1 MVTVYERA
9 GGLKVGERTP
19 LGRIANKIR
28 KVNEIVSFLAGTRVL
43 LSGCVCLALAL
54 APAEMTAQ
62 AAGAGA
68 GQPMAAPA
76 QQISGSNAPPS
87 GSATPAQRPATGTQP
102 AAAGSQTQQGAA
114 GTQPNGQANS
124 QTSAD
129 EASTTT
135 IVVPVN
141 EVDLVFTV
149 TDKKGKFVTGLNQS
163 SFGLLDN
170 GAPPE
175 AVLHF
180 YQQTNLPLR
189 VGIMLDT
196 SSSIRGR
203 FDFEQDAAISFL
215 LQVLHQND
223 RAFVEGFDVQ
233 VDVAQGFTN
242 NIALLNQGIKKLRP
256 GGGTA
261 MFDALYTTCR
271 DQMLTLRESGA
282 VRKTLI
288 LVSDGDDNYSHALE
302 SDAIKECQ
310 RAETTVYTISTN
322 VSASKD
328 KGDDAL
334 QAIAN
339 ATGGRA
345 FFPARLEDVASNFS
359 AIQEELR
366 SQYLLQYRPANFK
379 QDGSFRTIYLKA
391 IDPRYK
397 VRAHTGYFA
406 PGGTPPPDDR
416 IKIPGKSK

>member
-1 MVTVYERA
+1 MVNV
-9 GGLKVGERTP
+9 
-19 LGRIANKIR
+19 
-28 KVNEIVSFLAGTRVL
+28 IVSRLAGCTKL
-43 LSGCVCLALAL
+43 LISGCAYMALAL
-54 APAEMTAQ
+54 ATPSAPGQATSSAQTPTPAQTAPVTQ
-62 AAGAGA
+62 PAPATQPASSAPQQNIAPAKPAQTPPA
-68 GQPMAAPA
+68 GQPA
-76 QQISGSNAPPS
+76 QSSKNP
-87 GSATPAQRPATGTQP
+87 TP
-102 AAAGSQTQQGAA
+102 QTQAN
-114 GTQPNGQANS
+114 PDDQA
-124 QTSAD
+124 
-129 EASTTT
+129 TTT
-135 IVVPVN
+135 IRENVN

-175 AVLHF
+175 KVLHF

-203 FDFEQDAAISFL
+203 FDFEQDAAIGFL

-223 RAFVEGFDVQ
+223 RAFIEGFDVQ
-233 VDVAQGFTN
+233 VDVAQPFTN
-242 NIALLNQGIKKLRP
+242 NVALLNAGVKKLRP

-261 MFDALYTTCR
+261 LFDALYSTCR
-271 DQMLTLRESGA
+271 DQMLTLRETGA

-288 LVSDGDDNYSHALE
+288 LVSDGDDNYSHSLE

-322 VSASKD
+322 ISPSKD
-328 KGDDAL
+328 KGDDVL
-334 QAIAN
+334 QAISD

-345 FFPARLEDVASNFS
+345 FFPTRLEDVGANFNS
-359 AIQEELR
+359 IQEELR

-379 QDGSFRTIYLKA
+379 QDGSFRTIYLHA
-391 IDPRYK
+391 TDPRYH

-406 PGGTPPPDDR
+406 P
-416 IKIPGKSK
+416 KAAQ